1 MLSKMINVSLA
12 RAFCT
17 INTPVARSTLGS
29 NLAER
34 SKTSET
40 ELTSTPGTNL
50 QDLASVVSSE
60 RKHLAYYANE

>member
-17 INTPVARSTLGS
+17 VNTPAVRSTLSS
-29 NLAER
+29 NLVER
-34 SKTSET
+34 GKTSET
-40 ELTSTPGTNL
+40 DLTNTTGNNL

-60 RKHLAYYANE
+60 RKHFAYYANE